1 MQNKKDFIKENKE
14 VEIFTQLNM
23 VEVPIEKV
31 NVSGGKKQLEEHKSN
46 PYREDLLMSVKY
58 GTKSIHTIGNDEPL
72 YDKHGNQ
79 QPLKRVVMKNE
90 VVDKDK
96 FVKVYVENIA
106 EMFDLPKY
114 AYKLFHYILQ
124 QIEQGTDEIY
134 LYPKDVCVACEW
146 KSTNQFD
153 KALIVLTHR
162 RFLAKSYRTYWWYIN
177 PTIFFNGD
185 RVAFIRMIRKVNT
198 EQGKLELGDG
208 ED

>member
-1 MQNKKDFIKENKE
+1 MKNTKHFISENKE
-14 VEIFTQLNM
+14 LEIFNRLNV
-23 VEVPIEKV
+23 VEVPVEKIDL
-31 NVSGGKKQLEEHKSN
+31 SGGKKQLEEHSSN
-46 PYREDLLMSVKY
+46 PYREDLLMSIKY
-58 GTKSIHTIGNDEPL
+58 GNKAIHTLGNDEPL
-72 YDKHGNQ
+72 YDKNGVL
-79 QPLKRVVMKNE
+79 QPLKRVITKNE

-114 AYKLFHYILQ
+114 ALKLFHYILQ

-134 LYPKDVCVACEW
+134 LFPRDVVKACEW
-146 KSTNQFD
+146 QSTNQFD
-153 KALIVLTHR
+153 KALIVLCRR

-185 RVAFIRMIRKVNT
+185 RVAFIRMIRKENS
-198 EQGKLELGDG
+198 EQGVLELNDG